1 MGEKYNR
8 ASQRAAGG
16 KGRKNTQHFRGQRNT
31 HRQMERKK
39 ERKKEKMSIPKCY
52 SDKKGGKIEERGENA
67 DALCFQ
73 ENRQHVRTFV
83 LRLCVRTREKIS

>member
-39 ERKKEKMSIPKCY
+39 ERKRKCL
-52 SDKKGGKIEERGENA
+52 SPNVIQIKKGEKLKREGKMLMLFVSRKIGNTCVSLCYVCAYVRG
-67 DALCFQ
+67 
-73 ENRQHVRTFV
+73 R
-83 LRLCVRTREKIS
+83 K